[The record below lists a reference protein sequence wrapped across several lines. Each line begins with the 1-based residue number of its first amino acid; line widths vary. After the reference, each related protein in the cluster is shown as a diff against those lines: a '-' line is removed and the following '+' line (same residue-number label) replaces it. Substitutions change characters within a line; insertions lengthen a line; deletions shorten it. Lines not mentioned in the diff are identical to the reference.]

1 MYLKNVIYDNKL
13 CVIQQQVPL
22 LLPCVNFAQIT
33 IPSLTYQ
40 KATFLIKDILKKS
53 GVDSLITGPVKFSMK
68 SNLSLFF
75 TPLRFNTLYSLW

>member
-1 MYLKNVIYDNKL
+1 MLFILFKL

-40 KATFLIKDILKKS
+40 KATFLIKDILRKS
-53 GVDSLITGPVKFSMK
+53 GVDSFTTRPVKFCTK
-68 SNLSLFF
+68 PNLSLFF
-75 TPLRFNTLYSLW
+75 VLLRFNTLYNS